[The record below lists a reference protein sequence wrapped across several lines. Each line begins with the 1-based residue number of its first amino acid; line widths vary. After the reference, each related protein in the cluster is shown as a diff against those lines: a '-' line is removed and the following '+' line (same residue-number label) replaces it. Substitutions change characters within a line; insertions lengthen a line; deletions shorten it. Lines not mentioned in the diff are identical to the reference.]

1 MALTV
6 REIDH
11 LVLRT
16 TDMPRALRFYAE
28 VLGCHEERRLDELG
42 LVQLRAGRSMI
53 DLIDVAVQAQSGD
66 GEAPARA
73 QRNQDHFCVR
83 IDPWDEAEIHRIL
96 AAHGIDPGRDGHPL
110 RRGGRWPV
118 DLFRRSRRQH
128 GGAEGAAGER
138 LTGRIQAVTRIGA
151 R

>member
-16 TDMPRALRFYAE
+16 ADMPRALRFYAE

-53 DLIDVAVQAQSGD
+53 DLIDIAVQAKSGD
-66 GEAPARA
+66 GTAPDRA
-73 QRNQDHFCVR
+73 ARNQDHFCLR
-83 IDPWDEAEIHRIL
+83 IDPWDEAEIRRLL
-96 AAHGIDPGRDGHPL
+96 AAQGIDPGETVTRY
-110 RRGGRWPV
+110 
-118 DLFRRSRRQH
+118 
-128 GGAEGAAGER
+128 GAEGDGPSIYFDDPDGNMVELKGPPAKA
-138 LTGRIQAVTRIGA
+138 
-151 R
+151 

>member
-1 MALTV
+1 MALNV

-53 DLIDVAVQAQSGD
+53 DLIDVAVQAGAGD
-66 GEAPARA
+66 GAPPSQA

-83 IDPWDEAEIHRIL
+83 IDPWDEAEIRKLL
-96 AAHGIDPGRDGHPL
+96 AAHGIDAGEAVTRY
-110 RRGGRWPV
+110 
-118 DLFRRSRRQH
+118 
-128 GGAEGAAGER
+128 GAEGDGPSIYFNDPDGNMVE
-138 LTGRIQAVTRIGA
+138 LKGPPESE
-151 R
+151 

>member
-16 TDMPRALRFYAE
+16 ADMKRALRFYAE

-53 DLIDVAVQAQSGD
+53 DLIDIAVQAKSDD
-66 GEAPARA
+66 GVAPSRA
-73 QRNQDHFCVR
+73 ARNQDHFCLR
-83 IDPWDEAEIHRIL
+83 IEPWDEAEIRRLL
-96 AAHGIDPGRDGHPL
+96 AAHGIDPGETVTRY
-110 RRGGRWPV
+110 
-118 DLFRRSRRQH
+118 
-128 GGAEGAAGER
+128 GAEGDGPSIYFDDPDGNMVE
-138 LTGRIQAVTRIGA
+138 LKGPPGSG
-151 R
+151 